1 MRYKSIFNRKCKIT
15 FIRHGSTIY
24 SEENRLLDGENY
36 PPLNENGRMEMEKI
50 SNWVVEKGLKIDKI
64 YASPALRSIQSARI
78 LSKACKQD
86 FEIIDAL
93 KSKKAGKWSGLTFE
107 QIETKYPE
115 MLEQYRKDPENYWAS
130 EGETTSEL
138 NKRTAETIE
147 NIIKE
152 NIGNRLII
160 LTHGEIIQAAIK
172 NALEI
177 PGKNQFKVYIPTGS
191 ATQISYY
198 SDWASL
204 IYSAYLPL

>member
-1 MRYKSIFNRKCKIT
+1 MKYNSLFNRKCKIT

-24 SEENRLLDGENY
+24 TEENRLLDDENY

-78 LSKACKQD
+78 LSRACKQD
-86 FEIIDAL
+86 FEIIAAL

-107 QIETKYPE
+107 QIESKYPD
-115 MLEQYRKDPENYWAS
+115 MLEKYQNDPENYWPS
-130 EGETTSEL
+130 EGETTAEL

-152 NIGNRLII
+152 NVGNRLII
-160 LTHGEIIQAAIK
+160 LTHGEIIQAAVK

-177 PGKNQFKVYIPTGS
+177 PVNNQFKVYISTGS

-204 IYSAYLPL
+204 IYSSYLPL